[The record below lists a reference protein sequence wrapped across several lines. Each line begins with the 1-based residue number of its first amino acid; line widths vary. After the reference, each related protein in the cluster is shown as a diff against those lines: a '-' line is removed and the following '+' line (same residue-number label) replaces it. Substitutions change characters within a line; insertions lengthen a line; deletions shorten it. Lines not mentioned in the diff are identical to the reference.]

1 MNDRQ
6 SRLDPSAARGKR
18 LLFVTGSLAYEA
30 VSRVVDAASKQY
42 RFEYSIAKL
51 PITVAALMTGKWVLK
66 HLRIDLPIDFV
77 VVPGHLREDAATI
90 AETTGVPVLIG
101 PKDIRDLNELFGAAA
116 ASEYDGSYRI
126 EVIAEINHAPRLSI
140 DELVSQALA
149 LRGQGADVID
159 IGCDPATRWQ
169 GVGEAI
175 ESLREKNVRCS
186 IDTFDIWEAERA
198 TRSGAELVLSV
209 NQSNREAAIDWG
221 AEVVVVPDGD
231 ADWIASID
239 ATVEYLAASNVRF
252 RIDPILDPIGCGF
265 AGSIERYREVR
276 RRYPQ
281 ADTMMGIGNV
291 TELAD
296 VDSAG
301 VNVVLLAICEELG
314 VSSVLTTQVINWA
327 RSSVRECDIARRLA
341 HFAVEHRLP
350 PKRIDPR
357 LVMLRDPKLAYH
369 PPDYLESLSATIRDN
384 NYRIFVDASQIHL
397 ISAGIHIRGTDPFA
411 MIEELMLLPQSDNVD
426 PSHAF
431 YLGFELHKA
440 LTALQ
445 LGKRYEQDV
454 ALSWGMLTG
463 QQEHR
468 RLKRTY
474 RRRAT

>member
-1 MNDRQ
+1 MNDRL
-6 SRLDPSAARGKR
+6 SRLEPSKARGKR

-30 VSRVVDAASKQY
+30 VSRVVDAAAKQY

-66 HLRIDLPIDFV
+66 HLRIDGPFDFV
-77 VVPGHLREDAATI
+77 VVPGHLREDAASI
-90 AETTGVPVLIG
+90 AQSAGVPVLIG
-101 PKDIRDLNELFGAAA
+101 PKDIRDLNEMFGAAA
-116 ASEYDGSYRI
+116 VSEYDGSYRVEI
-126 EVIAEINHAPRLSI
+126 IAEINHAPRLAI
-140 DELVSQALA
+140 DELVSQSLA
-149 LRGQGADVID
+149 LRAQGADVID
-159 IGCDPATRWQ
+159 LGCDPAARWEQ
-169 GVGEAI
+169 VGEAV
-175 ESLREKNVRCS
+175 EALREKKVRCS

-198 TRSGAELVLSV
+198 VQRGVELVLSV
-209 NQSNREAAIDWG
+209 NKSNREAAIGWG

-231 ADWIASID
+231 DDWIASID
-239 ATVEYLAASNVRF
+239 ATVEHLAAANVRF
-252 RIDPILDPIGCGF
+252 RIDPVLDPIGCGF
-265 AGSIERYREVR
+265 ARSIERYREVR
-276 RRYPQ
+276 RRYPEVG
-281 ADTMMGIGNV
+281 TMMGIGNV
-291 TELAD
+291 TELTD

-301 VNVVLLAICEELG
+301 INVVLLAICEELG
-314 VSSVLTTQVINWA
+314 ITSVLTTQVINWA

-341 HFAVEHRLP
+341 RFAVEHRLP

-369 PPDYLESLSATIRDN
+369 PPEYLESLSATIRDN
-384 NYRIFVDASQIHL
+384 NYRIFVDASEIHL
-397 ISAGIHIRGTDPFA
+397 ISAGVHIRGTDPFA
-411 MIEELMLLPQSDNVD
+411 MMEELMLLPQSDNVD

-440 LTALQ
+440 MTALQ

-474 RRRAT
+474 KRRK